1 MEEGAVRFLEL
12 PRLGETMEEG
22 ELIAWLK
29 QPGETVRRGEVIAEI
44 GTDKVVAELPALE
57 DVVLEECLVRPG
69 QSVKVG
75 HPIARVRPLQVSQ
88 PVPEL
93 SPRPEPSRQE
103 LSLPPGHEVVPK
115 APTQGPPGAVPNPT
129 PDRSKASPA
138 ARRLARQLGIDLRQL
153 VGTGPHGRITIED
166 VKRSSEEAAHGQVP
180 VACGPVNP
188 SQYLPFS
195 RVQAATARVTRQ
207 SKQEIPHFYV
217 RVRADL
223 TAFVQALEAERSRGL
238 HLTINDVL
246 IKAVALALRAHPRL
260 NAVLREGGLELLPR
274 IHIGVLT
281 ATPEGLLTSVV
292 RDADILSLA
301 QIAST
306 VREIRARVSTGRARP
321 EDIQGATF
329 CISNLGM
336 FGVEEFSA
344 IILPPNVGILAI
356 GALQDEVVVENAA
369 IRMAKTLRLSVSA
382 DHRALDGAEVA
393 LFLQTL
399 KKMLEHPAS
408 LYTDPQ
414 SA

>member
-1 MEEGAVRFLEL
+1 MRFLEL

-22 ELIAWLK
+22 EVIAWLK

-88 PVPEL
+88 TVREL

-103 LSLPPGHEVVPK
+103 HSLPAGRQVVPK
-115 APTQGPPGAVPNPT
+115 APTQSPGAPPNPT
-129 PDRSKASPA
+129 PDRPKASPA
-138 ARRLARQLGIDLRQL
+138 ARRLARQLGIDLGQL
-153 VGTGPHGRITIED
+153 VGTGPHGRITTED
-166 VKRSSEEAAHGQVP
+166 VKKSAEEAAHGQVP
-180 VACGPVNP
+180 AANGPVNP
-188 SQYLPFS
+188 GQYLPFS

-246 IKAVALALRAHPRL
+246 IKAAALALRAHPRL

-292 RDADILSLA
+292 RDADILSPA

-306 VREIRARVSTGRARP
+306 VREIRARASIGRARP

-344 IILPPNVGILAI
+344 IILPPNVAILAI

-369 IRMAKTLRLSVSA
+369 IRMAKTLRLTVSA

-408 LYTDPQ
+408 LYTDP
-414 SA
+414 